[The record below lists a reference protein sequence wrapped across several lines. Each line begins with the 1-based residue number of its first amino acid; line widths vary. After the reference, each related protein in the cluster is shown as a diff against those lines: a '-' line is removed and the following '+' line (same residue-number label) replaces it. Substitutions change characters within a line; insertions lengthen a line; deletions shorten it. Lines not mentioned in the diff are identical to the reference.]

1 MNQNPSISELH
12 AAANGI
18 KHLTAEQLE
27 ELMTVAMKESARD
40 HAMLLVIFHH
50 ALRAS
55 EAADLKLSDLNWSS
69 MEITIARKKGSLK
82 TVQQLV
88 SQRGKPCLDEIK
100 ALRRWIAERNRTNE
114 PTSFVFASQTRRI
127 APSRR
132 DQPAFQKVRR
142 PGQCQSS
149 FSRCPTDR

>member
-55 EAADLKLSDLNWSS
+55 EAADLKLSDLELVIDGDYHRPQEGVHSRPCN
-69 MEITIARKKGSLK
+69 SL
-82 TVQQLV
+82 
-88 SQRGKPCLDEIK
+88 
-100 ALRRWIAERNRTNE
+100 
-114 PTSFVFASQTRRI
+114 
-127 APSRR
+127 
-132 DQPAFQKVRR
+132 
-142 PGQCQSS
+142 
-149 FSRCPTDR
+149 